1 MVWIF
6 TTKREVIAMSKEK
19 EILDGL
25 KTQLRNA
32 IADATDVEVTD
43 GTEQIYEGRLELAQ
57 ELLEYIEGGR
67 HV

>member
-1 MVWIF
+1 M
-6 TTKREVIAMSKEK
+6 TKREVIVMSKEK

>member
-1 MVWIF
+1 
-6 TTKREVIAMSKEK
+6 MSKEK

-67 HV
+67 YV

>member
-6 TTKREVIAMSKEK
+6 TTKREVIVMSKEK

-57 ELLEYIEGGR
+57 ELLDYIEGGR